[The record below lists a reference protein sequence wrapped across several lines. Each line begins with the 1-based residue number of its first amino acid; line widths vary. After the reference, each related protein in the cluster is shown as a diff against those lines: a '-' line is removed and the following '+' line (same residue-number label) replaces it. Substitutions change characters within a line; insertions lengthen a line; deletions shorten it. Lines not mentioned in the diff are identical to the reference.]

1 MRDFRQTFLSYI
13 NTNSSLKSWC
23 WQRKSPWRRHINYP
37 KLKKLV
43 PHLVDTYDPFMWSKY
58 PNLSSTVWDKGGNRA
73 NHRLNSTQEQNKHTH
88 THNLPAG
95 ALTSFSV
102 SPYSFTLS
110 TATMLV
116 SSSEDIRT
124 SQFKDVVT
132 CEKYGTSKDLGVQL
146 FCISSF

>member
-1 MRDFRQTFLSYI
+1 M
-13 NTNSSLKSWC
+13 C
-23 WQRKSPWRRHINYP
+23 A
-37 KLKKLV
+37 
-43 PHLVDTYDPFMWSKY
+43 KY
-58 PNLSSTVWDKGGNRA
+58 PHLSSTVWDKGGNGA
-73 NHRLNSTQEQNKHTH
+73 NHRLDSTQEQNEHTHTH

-102 SPYSFTLS
+102 SPYSFTFS

-132 CEKYGTSKDLGVQL
+132 CEKYGTSKDLGVHL
-146 FCISSF
+146 VCISSF